1 MDMTK
6 SDVCQFLTRGT
17 KNAHYATCAFIPY
30 AGFSQIRSHILILHV
45 DYIFS
50 MNTTTALDLWSITNE
65 LGSVIDKWF
74 RIGVQ
79 LRLSEAKLRQIEAD
93 HRTVDRYFSEV
104 ISFWFNGNTQ
114 VAVSWKS
121 LIEVLESPFVDE
133 KGLAKKLREKGGMEL
148 HNGNAAPSSTGV
160 FIIILFDTPSQ

>member
-1 MDMTK
+1 MHICSYLHACIRVKVLSQSPDLSIYWHET
-6 SDVCQFLTRGT
+6 CQ
-17 KNAHYATCAFIPY
+17 I
-30 AGFSQIRSHILILHV
+30 SQGLGILYMHNIYLHV
-45 DYIFS
+45 NYIFF

-74 RIGVQ
+74 EIGVQ

-93 HRTVDRYFSEV
+93 HHTVNRYFSEV

-121 LIEVLESPFVDE
+121 LVEVLESPFVDE
-133 KGLAKKLREKGGMEL
+133 KGLAKKLREKGGLEL
-148 HNGNAAPSSTGV
+148 PDENVAPSTTG
-160 FIIILFDTPSQ
+160 I